1 MQLHW
6 VAMDTQLENVSNN
19 TELHSE
25 HIDYKNTIDQVARGL
40 ACVGDKLNEEIRRR
54 RKPMGRIY
62 GVVLVLHTA
71 FRIFYEMVRRE

>member
-1 MQLHW
+1 
-6 VAMDTQLENVSNN
+6 MDTQLENDQEENVSNN

-25 HIDYKNTIDQVARGL
+25 HIADYKNTIDQVARGL